1 MLVKDIFRKDFLSA
15 SPTDKFL
22 DVVRAMAE
30 KNERAAY
37 VLNEGKELL
46 GIITNYILQTLV
58 IEGGNLNVEVK
69 DIMLPME
76 KIHYVYP
83 DTDIQNSIKSFSK
96 HGISMMPVLQSA
108 YNHNLIGVL
117 HHQDVI
123 KTYMDQQVKTQL
135 ENSKERRAREIVHS
149 LNEGLIVV
157 DRDLTIRE
165 FNPAAEKLTGLKAVD
180 RIGKKSKNL
189 SKQPSITEIVLS
201 TGEPRF
207 GIETKLQD
215 GRVFLVNYVPLKTNG
230 SNSVEGVIQTFS
242 DITSFKS
249 LQIQLSKTKEELDK
263 AFALTLPNSK
273 VEYKLKSTP
282 EYRDEFDLE
291 SSTITVT
298 EIIEGGGYLHVVNCL
313 KVAADFNEMGI
324 MKLIGIDKDTLVE
337 AIIFHDLGKSQ
348 PTLKVGDR
356 VSPKDAFEEGIYH
369 AARSAELASKFYGKN
384 DDITNIVRYHH
395 HTEDMLPK
403 DFPSHLL
410 PLLRLFKVIDG
421 LSAALTRRSA
431 KVTYKADGS
440 KLTIFEDNKHP
451 MYNRV
456 MEIDLYT
463 GRGYEQPLGGNKTDE
478 ADQLQ

>member
-1 MLVKDIFRKDFLSA
+1 MLVKDIFQQNFLIA
-15 SPTDKFL
+15 SPTDMFL

-30 KNERAAY
+30 NNERTAY
-37 VLNEGKELL
+37 IVNERKELL
-46 GIITNYILQTLV
+46 GIVTNHVLQVLV
-58 IEGGNLNVEVK
+58 IKGGNPNQEVK
-69 DIMLPME
+69 DHMIPIE
-76 KIHYVYP
+76 KVFYVYP
-83 DTDIQNSIKSFSK
+83 DTDIHNSLKTFAN
-96 HGISMMPVLQSA
+96 HGISMLPVLQSA
-108 YNHNLIGVL
+108 YNHTLIGVL

-123 KTYMDQQVKTQL
+123 RNYMDQQVKLQL

-180 RIGKKSKNL
+180 RIGKKSMNL

-207 GIETKLQD
+207 GVETKLQD
-215 GRVFLVNYVPLKTNG
+215 GRVFLVNYVPLKSNG
-230 SNSVEGVIQTFS
+230 SNRVDGVIQTFS

-249 LQIQLSKTKEELDK
+249 LQVQLSKTKEELDK

-282 EYRDEFDLE
+282 EYRDEFDTE

-298 EIIEGGGYLHVVNCL
+298 EIIDGGGYLHVVNCL

-348 PTLKVGDR
+348 PNLNVGDR

-384 DDITNIVRYHH
+384 EDITNIVRYHH

-421 LSAALTRRSA
+421 LSAALTRRNA
-431 KVTYKADGS
+431 KVTYKAEGS

-451 MYNRV
+451 RYNRI

-463 GRGYEQPLGGNKTDE
+463 GRGYEEPLGGNEIDE
-478 ADQLQ
+478 VDKLQ